1 MKYRMPQLIIEPR
14 NMGLGQKRTILVLGA
29 PINGGCNPLATETS
43 TDPATTGVGKRN
55 MDPQNGQR
63 LRKSHLGLL
72 LGARHE
78 YNQGEFIHSY
88 GASLF
93 ILELD
98 LHPKIELYTY

>member
-1 MKYRMPQLIIEPR
+1 
-14 NMGLGQKRTILVLGA
+14 
-29 PINGGCNPLATETS
+29 
-43 TDPATTGVGKRN
+43 
-55 MDPQNGQR
+55 
-63 LRKSHLGLL
+63 LGLL